1 MTCEDVARNET
12 VEKYLLDQLDDD
24 ARESFE
30 EHYFGCGRCFGLL
43 QTFRGLQDELART
56 REAAL
61 LEAPR
66 SSWVWRWAWAP
77 AMAVLF
83 IAVSIGLWQRPLQE
97 VSTPPPG
104 EASPMAS
111 VPQPGTPEPPPVPPA
126 APPQPSLADLARVE
140 PPAYTPGRL
149 RGAADEA
156 TARFQEAMTEYRR
169 GNYAAAIA
177 GLRRASRLDPQAPH
191 IAFFLGVSQLLAG
204 ERDAA
209 IGALGRTIALG
220 ESPYLEEAH
229 FYLAKAHLQAGNVDE
244 ARRELDRTIRL
255 RGEHGKAARAI
266 LDQLDSISRSP
277 R

>member
-1 MTCEDVARNET
+1 MTCEDVVQNET
-12 VEKYLLDQLDDD
+12 VERYLLDQLDDD

-30 EHYFGCGRCFGLL
+30 EHYFECGRCFGLL

-104 EASPMAS
+104 EASPTAS
-111 VPQPGTPEPPPVPPA
+111 VPQPGAPEPAPVPPA
-126 APPQPSLADLARVE
+126 APPQPALADLARVE

-149 RGAADEA
+149 RGTADEA
-156 TARFQEAMTEYRR
+156 TRRFQEAMERYQRED
-169 GNYAAAIA
+169 YVAAVT
-177 GLRRASRLDPQAPH
+177 GLSTAADLDPEAPH
-191 IAFFLGVSQLLAG
+191 VLFFLGISHLVTG

-209 IGALGRTIALG
+209 IEALDKTVALG